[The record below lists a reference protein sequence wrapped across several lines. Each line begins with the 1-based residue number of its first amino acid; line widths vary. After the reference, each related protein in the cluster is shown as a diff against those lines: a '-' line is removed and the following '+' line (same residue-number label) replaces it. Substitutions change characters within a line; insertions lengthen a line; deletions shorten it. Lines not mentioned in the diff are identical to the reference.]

1 VLTGASRQPARGGV
15 YLGRIHWL
23 CQLTSSR
30 SSCSKREEA
39 PATPVG
45 KTEASRSRMGMARN
59 PSRPDHSFS
68 AAKLPYLAKR
78 RSPGRCTGLPP
89 TSPADGGKPP
99 DHVIG
104 WPQKLI
110 WRSGGSKKAEAR
122 RAPTHRA
129 PGTAACSLQGRS
141 IAAALS
147 LKAAQSD
154 WFRTPPS
161 EGLFLFGVMNDQEMA
176 APKMPKMQD

>member
-1 VLTGASRQPARGGV
+1 SSELWCSKNRSPGPRAYRGFQPARGGV

-39 PATPVG
+39 PATPGG
-45 KTEASRSRMGMARN
+45 KTEASGMARN

-68 AAKLPYLAKR
+68 AAKPPHLAKR

-99 DHVIG
+99 DYVIG
-104 WPQKLI
+104 WSQKLI

-122 RAPTHRA
+122 RASPVKLNTIKIEA
-129 PGTAACSLQGRS
+129 DNQ
-141 IAAALS
+141 
-147 LKAAQSD
+147 
-154 WFRTPPS
+154 
-161 EGLFLFGVMNDQEMA
+161 EGVMTGQ
-176 APKMPKMQD
+176 